1 LGVFILGE
9 FIIDGVERDREV
21 PDLLVTKISD
31 GLGFGVGTISRQTL
45 EGEVGDG
52 AFAQAE
58 TAIVSQDILV
68 PVGKVEG
75 VPVEDDGCGDGREVA
90 VVFKGSEVKQHS
102 LDRYKVF
109 GGGVAMAGAGRIGLG
124 QARGRTLNETFVDA
138 MDELDEAGVDYGA
151 HTADHVKHPDTDS
164 GCGAIDNAP
173 AVVAYVAH
181 NRATIKAAVESL
193 GADTSGLDEVLD
205 EYEAYATEIEEQP
218 YNGREVIEEVLR
230 RGKVVKQL
238 RGAHKEGDLVWNKVR
253 GHTVNQAVV
262 RRATEGKL
270 DVFAVDEPRM
280 EDIAH
285 ELHEDDTTAA
295 HKAFLSEQVYT
306 LAVSAVLTPGD
317 QRIYVVQE
325 AASVPAGASR

>member
-1 LGVFILGE
+1 MGE
-9 FIIDGVERDREV
+9 FINDDER
-21 PDLLVTKISD
+21 DLLVPELQITKISD
-31 GLGFGVGTISRQTL
+31 GLGFGYGTISRQAL

-58 TAIVSQDILV
+58 AAIVSQDILV

-109 GGGVAMAGAGRIGLG
+109 GGGVAMAGAGRVGLG
-124 QARGRTLNETFVDA
+124 QARGRSLKETFVDA
-138 MDELDEAGVDYGA
+138 MDEMDEAGVDYGA
-151 HTADHVKHPDTDS
+151 HTADHVKNPETDS

-173 AVVAYVAH
+173 AVVAYVAN
-181 NRATIKAAVESL
+181 NRATIRAAVESL
-193 GADTSGLDEVLD
+193 GADTTGLDDVLD
-205 EYEAYATEIEEQP
+205 EYDAYAAEIEDQP

-238 RGAHKEGDLVWNKVR
+238 KGAHKEGDLVWNKVR
-253 GHTVNQAVV
+253 GCTVNQAVV
-262 RRATEGKL
+262 RQATDGKL

-280 EDIAH
+280 EDIAN
-285 ELHEDDTTAA
+285 ELHEDNAA
-295 HKAFLSEQVYT
+295 ASHKAFLSEMVYT
-306 LAVSAVLTPGD
+306 LGVSAVLTPGD
-317 QRIYVVQE
+317 QRIYLVQ
-325 AASVPAGASR
+325 ATTAVPAVASR